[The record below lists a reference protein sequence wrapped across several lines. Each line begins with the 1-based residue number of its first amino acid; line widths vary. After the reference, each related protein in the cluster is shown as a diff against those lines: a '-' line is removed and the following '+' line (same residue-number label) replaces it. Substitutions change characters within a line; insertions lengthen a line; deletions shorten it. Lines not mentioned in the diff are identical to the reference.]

1 MESGQVTLAAVTL
14 AAHSHDIAT
23 LEAAF
28 DGNDPHVRAIALSS
42 LHKCDALTP
51 RHIALALTDPE
62 RHVRHRL
69 ARIAARDRRVDL
81 ARLLADEDFA
91 VAETAGWALGERDSV
106 SDAEMQALI
115 MSATTHPH
123 PLVRE
128 SCVAALG
135 SIGDERGLPAIL
147 NACNDKPAVRRR
159 AVISLAPFDTPDV
172 TSALRA
178 ALDDRDWQVR
188 QAAEDLL
195 AAAGLSDSD
204 AGADGP

>member
-1 MESGQVTLAAVTL
+1 
-14 AAHSHDIAT
+14 
-23 LEAAF
+23 
-28 DGNDPHVRAIALSS
+28 
-42 LHKCDALTP
+42 
-51 RHIALALTDPE
+51 
-62 RHVRHRL
+62 
-69 ARIAARDRRVDL
+69 
-81 ARLLADEDFA
+81 
-91 VAETAGWALGERDSV
+91 
-106 SDAEMQALI
+106 

-204 AGADGP
+204 AGADEP

>member
-1 MESGQVTLAAVTL
+1 MDQTPITLATVTL
-14 AAHSHDIAT
+14 AAHDHDVST
-23 LEAAF
+23 LEAGF
-28 DGNDPHVRAIALSS
+28 DGDDPHVRSIALSS
-42 LHKCDALTP
+42 LSTCDALTP

-62 RHVRHRL
+62 RLVRHRL
-69 ARIAARDRRVDL
+69 ARIAARDTRVDL
-81 ARLLADEDFA
+81 LLLLSDEEFA
-91 VAETAGWALGERDSV
+91 VAETAAWALGERGTV
-106 SDAEMQALI
+106 SDAEIQALV
-115 MSATTHPH
+115 MSATTHAH

-147 NACNDKPAVRRR
+147 HACNDKPAVRRR

-178 ALDDRDWQVR
+178 ALSDRDWQVR

-195 AAAGLSDSD
+195 AAAGLSDSETGGD
-204 AGADGP
+204 EP